1 MIRKVYRYTFLLIV
15 LLLVVGCNKNI
26 SGGGSKELEKYY
38 LASESN
44 KVVLLDE
51 NYEKEKEVI
60 RGEVVELIKKDEEYY
75 KVKYDGEEYYIN
87 KKNLSKDEENIILEK
102 ELFVRTSL
110 NFYKDK
116 DTSSLIGLIKKG
128 NKVEIIGYDKLNEDG
143 SVNKYKI
150 NYNNTEGYVR
160 AKYLV
165 KTLEEAK
172 KKYDY
177 NDSLKVHEK
186 MGSSLGGGNALE
198 LDYYPYEKGNFKDNV
213 MPKETRTL
221 YINASAIA
229 NVDKYI
235 EFAKKNNI
243 NAFVVDIKDNTQ
255 PAYPANAMKKYS
267 PTNYN
272 KAINTYGDYKKYI
285 QKLKN
290 NGFYVIGRITVFK
303 DSYFIN
309 DHSEVAIKDNSTKKP
324 FSHNG
329 SYWPSA
335 FNRLVWEFN
344 VELAKESAKEIGFN
358 EIQFDY
364 VRFPDQTMWLET
376 NKKIDMVNTYNESKA
391 QALQTFVMYATDEL
405 HEINTYISIDV
416 FGESVHDYVTAYGQY
431 WPALSNIVDVIS
443 GMPYPDHFNPYQYG
457 FKEVVWTTPYKLLEY
472 WGSLVKEKQKII
484 PTPAKVRTWI
494 QVYDVFKTPSVKYD
508 SIKVSD
514 QIDGLYANE
523 LKDGYMTWN
532 SNSSLLKYNEV
543 SEAFKKERVYE

>member
-1 MIRKVYRYTFLLIV
+1 MGKS
-15 LLLVVGCNKNI
+15 KNY
-26 SGGGSKELEKYY
+26 EKYF
-38 LASESN
+38 LASDSN
-44 KVVLLDE
+44 KVELLDE
-51 NYEKEKEVI
+51 NHKKEKEVI
-60 RGEVVELIKKDEEYY
+60 RGEEVEVIEKEDDYY
-75 KVKYDGEEYYIN
+75 KIKYDGDEYYIN
-87 KKNLSKDEENIILEK
+87 KNNLSKDESNVVLEK
-102 ELFVRTSL
+102 ELYVRTSL

-128 NKVEIIGYDKLNEDG
+128 NKIEITGYDKLNEDG
-143 SVNKYKI
+143 SVNKYKVK
-150 NYNNTEGYVR
+150 YNNKEGYVR

-165 KTLEEAK
+165 KTQDEAN

-177 NDSLKVHEK
+177 NGALKVHEK

-235 EFAKKNNI
+235 EFAKNNNI

-267 PTNYN
+267 ATNYE
-272 KAINTYGDYKKYI
+272 KAINTYDDYKNYI
-285 QKLKN
+285 KKIKD

-303 DSYFIN
+303 DSYFVK
-309 DHSEVAIKDNSTKKP
+309 DHSEVAIKDSATKDP

-335 FNRLVWEFN
+335 FNRLVWEYN

-364 VRFPDQTMWLET
+364 VRFPDQTMRLEA
-376 NKKIDMVNTYNESKA
+376 NNKIDMINTYDESKA
-391 QALQTFVMYATDEL
+391 QALQAFAMYATDEL
-405 HEINTYISIDV
+405 HDENTYISIDV

-472 WGSLVKEKQKII
+472 WGSLVAEKQKLI

-494 QVYDVFKTPSVKYD
+494 QVYDVFKIPSVTYD
-508 SIKVSD
+508 SSKISA
-514 QIDGLYANE
+514 QIEGLYVNG

-532 SNSSLLKYNEV
+532 SNSSLVKYNEV